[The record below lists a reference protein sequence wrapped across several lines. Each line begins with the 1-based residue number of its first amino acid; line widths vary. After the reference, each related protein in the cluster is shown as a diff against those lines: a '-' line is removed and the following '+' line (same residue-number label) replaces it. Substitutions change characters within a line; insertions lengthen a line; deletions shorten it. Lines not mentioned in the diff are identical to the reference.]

1 MPATKPI
8 GRSSVVRSIAT
19 VSKVTTVNHSTT
31 TTDGELHGIINEKLT
46 AFMREM
52 QEAGWGAEDVAFAID
67 VILRERWID
76 RALAHR
82 AAREELPRDF
92 VSDGNEG

>member
-1 MPATKPI
+1 MATH
-8 GRSSVVRSIAT
+8 
-19 VSKVTTVNHSTT
+19 SKVTMVNQGTT
-31 TTDGELHGIINEKLT
+31 TTDGELRSTIDEKLT
-46 AFMREM
+46 AFMHEM

-67 VILRERWID
+67 VVLRERWID

-82 AAREELPRDF
+82 AAREELPKDF

>member
-1 MPATKPI
+1 MNEGTAT
-8 GRSSVVRSIAT
+8 S
-19 VSKVTTVNHSTT
+19 N
-31 TTDGELHGIINEKLT
+31 GELHVIVDEKLT
-46 AFMREM
+46 AFMCEM
-52 QEAGWGAEDVAFAID
+52 QDAGWAAEDVAVALD

-82 AAREELPRDF
+82 AARADLPKDF